1 MLAVKAQHAGGKGSI
16 KHFALPVETE
26 ETVARQD
33 ASGRQLYHLD
43 EKKIV
48 SLLSLIRLQ
57 IYIVRQNGQQ
67 RIYRSV

>member
-43 EKKIV
+43 EKKK
-48 SLLSLIRLQ
+48 S
-57 IYIVRQNGQQ
+57 
-67 RIYRSV
+67 YRYCL

>member
-16 KHFALPVETE
+16 KQFALPVETE

-43 EKKIV
+43 EKKK
-48 SLLSLIRLQ
+48 S
-57 IYIVRQNGQQ
+57 
-67 RIYRSV
+67 YRYCL